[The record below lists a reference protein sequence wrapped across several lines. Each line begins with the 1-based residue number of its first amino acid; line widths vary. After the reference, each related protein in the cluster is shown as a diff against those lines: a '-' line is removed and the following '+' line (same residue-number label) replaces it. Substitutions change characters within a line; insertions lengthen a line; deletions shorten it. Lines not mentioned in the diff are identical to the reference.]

1 MSELIKEF
9 WYAPVFWPVA
19 IVFWLLEQTES
30 WEFGVIIAVL
40 GTAFILVSMPV
51 VAALQ
56 IVFIALALVAAPI
69 SLIWK
74 LVA

>member
-1 MSELIKEF
+1 MSELIKEL
-9 WYAPVFWPVA
+9 WYAPVLWPVA
-19 IVFWLLEQTES
+19 IVYWLLEQTES
-30 WEFGVIIAVL
+30 WEVGVFICVI
-40 GTAFILVSMPV
+40 GTAFIIVSMPV
-51 VAALQ
+51 VAVLQ